1 MWHVTNHARLVPTTH
16 FNVLHVLI
24 ISSVQAEDVSQHA
37 LPDSISM
44 LFQELADHA
53 PPLVL
58 LAALNSSVPP
68 VQMIR
73 LFQLEDSA
81 CHAFTHVLIARLI

>member
-1 MWHVTNHARLVPTTH
+1 
-16 FNVLHVLI
+16 
-24 ISSVQAEDVSQHA
+24 
-37 LPDSISM
+37 
-44 LFQELADHA
+44 
-53 PPLVL
+53 VL